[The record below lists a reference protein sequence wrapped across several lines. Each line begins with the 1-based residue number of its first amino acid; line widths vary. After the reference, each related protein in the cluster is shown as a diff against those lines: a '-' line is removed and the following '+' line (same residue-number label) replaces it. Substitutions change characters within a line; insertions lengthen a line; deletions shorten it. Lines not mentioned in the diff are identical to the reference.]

1 MSNPTTKSS
10 HQQEKAVLIIN
21 IFIAGLCS
29 IIYELLISTTS
40 SYFLGDSIKQFSIT
54 IGIYLA
60 AMGLGSYL
68 SRLLGGQLILRFIE
82 VEILLSL
89 VGGSSVP
96 ILYFVF
102 ANSTPTHFNL
112 IMILMI
118 TLIGLLTGLEVPLL
132 SRILTKHYPL
142 KINLSNVL
150 SLDYI
155 GGLIATLLFPFI
167 LLPWLGVY
175 HSSLVFGLVNL
186 SLGVINL
193 RVFRSLLDGN
203 KKRRYWL
210 GVLLAMA
217 YFALMLFT
225 AGQLLRA
232 WSDSFYRDR
241 IIFTKTTPYQHL
253 VLTQGGDDL
262 RLYINRVI
270 QFSSTDEYRYHEP
283 LVHLAMSQAN
293 YRKKV
298 LILGGGEGLTAREV
312 LKYPEVEQVFIVD
325 IDPEVFHIART
336 NEQLQELNG
345 GSLFDPRVETVAE
358 DAFVFLR
365 QYEDLFDVIIA
376 DLPDPTNESLARLYS
391 REFFVLAR
399 RRLIPDGIF
408 VTQAASPFHTT
419 NAFWCIAAS
428 LEAAGFSQVL
438 PYHNYVPSFGDWGFI
453 MAANRELDTPASIEV
468 PCRYLTDSTAR
479 RLTYFE
485 KDLQP
490 NSTID
495 TNTLDQPRLLDYY
508 LEDWRRW
515 SREGKN

>member
-1 MSNPTTKSS
+1 MNHPST
-10 HQQEKAVLIIN
+10 EKAILILN

-82 VEILLSL
+82 VEVLLSL

-102 ANSTPTHFNL
+102 ANSTYTHFNL
-112 IMILMI
+112 VMILMI

-175 HSSLVFGLVNL
+175 HSSLLFGMVNL
-186 SLGVINL
+186 SLGIINL
-193 RVFRSLLDGN
+193 VVFKELLTGG
-203 KKRRYWL
+203 KKRKYWMGVILPLIFL
-210 GVLLAMA
+210 GM
-217 YFALMLFT
+217 MLFT
-225 AGQLLRA
+225 ASKFLDA

-241 IIFTKTTPYQHL
+241 IIFTKTTPYQQL
-253 VLTQGGDDL
+253 VLTEGGDDL

-283 LVHLAMSQAN
+283 LVHLAMSRAN

-312 LKYPEVEQVFIVD
+312 LKYPEVEQAFIVD
-325 IDPEVFHIART
+325 IDPEVFRIGRE
-336 NEQLQELNG
+336 NKQLKALNG
-345 GSLFDPRVETVAE
+345 ASLFDPRVETVAE

-365 QYEDLFDVIIA
+365 QYTDLFDVIIA
-376 DLPDPTNESLARLYS
+376 DLPDPTTESLARLYS
-391 REFFVLAR
+391 REFFAMAR
-399 RRLIPDGIF
+399 RRLVPDGLF

-428 LEAAGFSQVL
+428 LEAAGFPEVL
-438 PYHNYVPSFGDWGFI
+438 PYHNYVPSFGDWGFV
-453 MAANRELDTPASIEV
+453 MAANRPIPAAIDIEI
-468 PCRYLTDSTAR
+468 PCRFLNDSTAQ
-479 RLTYFE
+479 RLTFFE
-485 KDLQP
+485 KDLLP
-490 NSTID
+490 ESIID
-495 TNTLDQPRLLDYY
+495 TNTLDQPHLLDYY

-515 SREGKN
+515 SREGSHTQ

>member
-1 MSNPTTKSS
+1 MDRTAG
-10 HQQEKAVLIIN
+10 EKAILVVN

-102 ANSTPTHFNL
+102 ANSTYTHFYL

-203 KKRRYWL
+203 KKRKYWL
-210 GVLLAMA
+210 SVFLAIA
-217 YFALMLFT
+217 YFAIMLVT

-232 WSDSFYRDR
+232 WSDTFYRDR
-241 IIFTKTTPYQHL
+241 IIFTKTTPYQNL
-253 VLTQGGDDL
+253 VLTKGGDDL

-283 LVHLAMSQAN
+283 LVHLPMSQAN

-312 LKYPEVEQVFIVD
+312 LKYPRSRASFCSRYR
-325 IDPEVFHIART
+325 P
-336 NEQLQELNG
+336 
-345 GSLFDPRVETVAE
+345 GSV
-358 DAFVFLR
+358 
-365 QYEDLFDVIIA
+365 
-376 DLPDPTNESLARLYS
+376 PDRP
-391 REFFVLAR
+391 
-399 RRLIPDGIF
+399 G
-408 VTQAASPFHTT
+408 
-419 NAFWCIAAS
+419 
-428 LEAAGFSQVL
+428 
-438 PYHNYVPSFGDWGFI
+438 
-453 MAANRELDTPASIEV
+453 
-468 PCRYLTDSTAR
+468 
-479 RLTYFE
+479 
-485 KDLQP
+485 
-490 NSTID
+490 
-495 TNTLDQPRLLDYY
+495 
-508 LEDWRRW
+508 
-515 SREGKN
+515 

>member
-1 MSNPTTKSS
+1 MDRTAG
-10 HQQEKAVLIIN
+10 EKAILIIN

-68 SRLLGGQLILRFIE
+68 SRLLGGKLILRFIE
-82 VEILLSL
+82 VEVLLSL

-102 ANSTPTHFNL
+102 ANSTYTHFYVT
-112 IMILMI
+112 MILMI

-193 RVFRSLLDGN
+193 RVFKELLDKN
-203 KKRRYWL
+203 KKRKYWL
-210 GVLLAMA
+210 GVLLAVA

-232 WSDSFYRDR
+232 WSDTFYRDR
-241 IIFTKTTPYQHL
+241 IIFTKTTPYQNL

-283 LVHLAMSQAN
+283 LVHLPMSRAN

-312 LKYPEVEQVFIVD
+312 LKYPGVEQVIVVD
-325 IDPEVFHIART
+325 IDPEVFRIART
-336 NEQLQELNG
+336 NEQLKALNDE
-345 GSLFDPRVETVAE
+345 SLFDPRLETVAE
-358 DAFVFLR
+358 DAFIFLR
-365 QYEDLFDVIIA
+365 EYQELFDVIIA
-376 DLPDPTNESLARLYS
+376 DLPDPTTESLARLYS
-391 REFFVLAR
+391 REFFSLAR
-399 RRLIPDGIF
+399 RRLVPDGIF

-428 LEAAGFSQVL
+428 LEAAGFSQLL
-438 PYHNYVPSFGDWGFI
+438 PYHNYVPSFGDWGFV
-453 MAANRELDTPASIEV
+453 MAANRPLQEQIKLEI
-468 PCRYLTDSTAR
+468 PCRFLTDSTAH

-485 KDLQP
+485 KDILP
-490 NSTID
+490 ASVID

-515 SREGKN
+515 SREGNQGQSQ

>member
-1 MSNPTTKSS
+1 MNSKDRTAG
-10 HQQEKAVLIIN
+10 EKAVLIIN
-21 IFIAGLCS
+21 IFVAGLCS

-82 VEILLSL
+82 VEVLLSL
-89 VGGSSVP
+89 VGGCSVP

-102 ANSTPTHFNL
+102 ANSTYAHFNL
-112 IMILMI
+112 VMILMI

-175 HSSLVFGLVNL
+175 HSSLIFGLVNL

-193 RVFRSLLDGN
+193 RVFRELLDGP
-203 KKRRYWL
+203 KKRKYWL
-210 GVLLAMA
+210 GVILAITFLAGMLL
-217 YFALMLFT
+217 T

-232 WSDSFYRDR
+232 WSDTFYRDR

-253 VLTQGGDDL
+253 VLTKGGDDL

-283 LVHLAMSQAN
+283 LVHPAMSRAN

-312 LKYPEVEQVFIVD
+312 LKYPEVEQVIIVD
-325 IDPEVFHIART
+325 IDPEVFRIARS
-336 NEQLQELNG
+336 NEQLRELNRE
-345 GSLFDPRVETVAE
+345 SLFDPRVETVAE

-365 QYEDLFDVIIA
+365 QYEELFDVIIA
-376 DLPDPTNESLARLYS
+376 DLPDPTSESLARLYS
-391 REFFVLAR
+391 QEFYALAR
-399 RRLIPDGIF
+399 RRLVPNGVF
-408 VTQAASPFHTT
+408 VTQAASPYHTT

-428 LEAAGFSQVL
+428 LEAAGFTEVL
-438 PYHNYVPSFGDWGFI
+438 PYHTYVPSFGDWGFVL
-453 MAANRELDTPASIEV
+453 AANRSLRESVRIEV
-468 PCRYLTDSTAR
+468 PCRFLSDSTAR

-485 KDLQP
+485 KDLIP
-490 NSTID
+490 GSAID

-515 SREGKN
+515 SREGNQAQ